1 MSKSRQE
8 LSQIRAEVGSLGGKT
23 VTPKKIAHLASI
35 ASKGGKTVTDKKR
48 EHLAAIAAKGGQ
60 TVTEKKR
67 EHLRK
72 ALAARWAKA
81 RNKPT

>member
-1 MSKSRQE
+1 MSVPK
-8 LSQIRAEVGSLGGKT
+8 EVQKYMAGIGAKGGKK
-23 VTPKKIAHLASI
+23 VTSTKLAHLASI
-35 ASKGGKTVTDKKR
+35 SAKGGK
-48 EHLAAIAAKGGQ
+48 

-81 RNKPT
+81 KAKSA